1 MSLDYYVD
9 SKVQVRFN
17 DDIFIDRNDSAIKKV
32 NLADKRLG
40 TLYSTEKVKGDMYD
54 LILNISKFTSFS
66 KYDL

>member
-32 NLADKRLG
+32 NSADKRLG
-40 TLYSTEKVKGDMYD
+40 ELYSTEKVKGDMYD